1 MKMVEFLIKAKDHW
15 MDSLTEKEVEN
26 LSKEEKEGYDA
37 RSQKG
42 DVIVVKPDGWKWGKS
57 ECLPD
62 FIIVKVP
69 GMNMKDA
76 KKYEDPLLEEVI
88 DINNVMSHRIL
99 KRRKY
104 FFNKTEVDSCVSSLN
119 NSLELTKNVV
129 LTKITEK
136 T

>member
-42 DVIVVKPDGWKWGKS
+42 DIIVVKPDRWKWGKE
-57 ECLPD
+57 ECLPN
-62 FIIVKVP
+62 FIIVKIP
-69 GMNMKDA
+69 EMSLKDGL
-76 KKYEDPLLEEVI
+76 KYQESLMEDKT
-88 DINNVMSHRIL
+88 DINGESYQKLL